1 VTLVTL
7 PRLATPRPS
16 VLLLTALLVV
26 VALAIATHGLVR
38 SSLSATSAPCPTV
51 GLTAIVRVG
60 NSGGGG
66 VAFHRNPDLDPGSR
80 ELTYPEDTWL
90 RVIAAPLVD
99 EGVTFA
105 RVRASDGVEGYL
117 PVRYLVPEPASGCF
131 PASARNAAAG

>member
-1 VTLVTL
+1 M
-7 PRLATPRPS
+7 P
-16 VLLLTALLVV
+16 LLVV
-26 VALAIATHGLVR
+26 APVLVFSFALAAYAVLRR
-38 SSLSATSAPCPTV
+38 SPDAAPPPCPIA

-80 ELTYPEDTWL
+80 ELTYPENTWL

-131 PASARNAAAG
+131 RAASS